1 MSGKGS
7 LAGLPLDV
15 RETMAGIRRWDL
27 VRQEACVFFAPVAM
41 SGWRRRA
48 VASHRRCGNLGRG
61 YLRIP
66 ESRRPRVFV
75 LEHLRWERHG

>member
-27 VRQEACVFFAPVAM
+27 VRQEACVFFRPCCDVRIASA
-41 SGWRRRA
+41 SGCEPSTMR
-48 VASHRRCGNLGRG
+48 NLGRG